1 MPIQEG
7 KYVTPAWQNGGPPA
21 IDAAELTAI
30 GNSIVTNQNN
40 ILTNTQNIQT
50 NQQDI
55 EALQSTVQNING
67 NYLNKTGDTM
77 SGQLNMGGNIITN
90 LGAPSSST
98 DAVTKEYVDGLNKLN
113 WELVQKSS
121 FSIPTTTNTRGIYT
135 FEIATSDY
143 NYKQLI
149 FFIKFSTC
157 NFSGFSEDANYYCT
171 FRGVPIIDGHA
182 NSDGNISYSGE
193 DYFLT
198 FTLRQTAGSPY
209 NVKGDKTYWASVPND
224 RGGVVGV
231 SLSSNPQ
238 LILYATDTTVAGN
251 STDYTVS
258 AGGYITC
265 YGLS

>member
-1 MPIQEG
+1 MPIQDG

-55 EALQSTVQNING
+55 KALQSTVQNING

-98 DAVTKEYVDGLNKLN
+98 DVVTKEYVDGLNKLN
-113 WELVQKSS
+113 WELVQTSY
-121 FSIPTTTNTRGIYT
+121 FSIPATTNTRGIYT

-149 FFIKFSTC
+149 FFIEFVTC
-157 NFSGFSEDANYYCT
+157 NFSGFSEDAHYYCT
-171 FRGVPIIDGHA
+171 FCDVPIIDGRA
-182 NSDGNISYSGE
+182 NSPISYSDE

-198 FTLRQTAGSPY
+198 FTLRKTEGRAAI
-209 NVKGDKTYWASVPND
+209 NAKGNKVYWASLPDERARVT
-224 RGGVVGV
+224 GV
-231 SLSSNPQ
+231 SLFSNPQ
-238 LILYATDTTVAGN
+238 LILYATDGTVAGN
-251 STDYTVS
+251 RTDYTVG
-258 AGGYITC
+258 ARGYITC